1 MIVSFVLFEDRKEV
15 VLEWDLYV
23 CGGERNLGE
32 DVVLRRWSGS
42 YLLFLY
48 FYDLKRIKDVLGD
61 EFVVENK
68 LSKVFEK
75 IGGKVKDV
83 VE

>member
-23 CGGERNLGE
+23 CSGERNLGE

-68 LSKVFEK
+68 LSKVFEE

>member
-68 LSKVFEK
+68 LSKVFEE
-75 IGGKVKDV
+75 IGGKVNDV

>member
-68 LSKVFEK
+68 LSKVFEE

>member
-1 MIVSFVLFEDRKEV
+1 MMVSFVLFEDRKEV

-23 CGGERNLGE
+23 CSGERNLGE

>member
-1 MIVSFVLFEDRKEV
+1 MMVSFVLFEDRKEV

-68 LSKVFEK
+68 LSKVFEE

>member
-1 MIVSFVLFEDRKEV
+1 MMVSFVLFEDRKEV

-48 FYDLKRIKDVLGD
+48 FYDLKRIKDVLSD

>member
-1 MIVSFVLFEDRKEV
+1 MMVSFVLFEDRKEV